1 MARSAPRAFR
11 RAVEKDCLVTPELT
25 LPYEG
30 VLPDFASRPVWCGR
44 GSTVIGAARFGA
56 QAWIGDG
63 AVIRA
68 DGQSVTLG
76 DRFWLGHRSTVHI
89 ATLVRGT
96 QVGDRVTV
104 GRNSVV
110 HACTIGSDVV
120 IDDDVVILDGA
131 EIGDGTVIEAG
142 STVFPRARLA
152 GGYVYSGSPARPSR
166 PIGPDEVAE
175 RAERLRE
182 RMGDGPAGDPGEP
195 LEVEASVFVARTAS
209 LRGRISLGAGV
220 SVLFCCD
227 LNGEVGPIVVGA
239 DTNIQDNTVIRTR
252 ADGVVIGR
260 DTTIAHN
267 VRIAD
272 CRIGARSLIGI
283 GATIASGTLIADD
296 VMLAAGATTDP
307 GQILEA
313 GYLWGGRPARILAP
327 LDAEKRAMMIRIVEG
342 YCQHGREYR
351 AAQEMVA

>member
-1 MARSAPRAFR
+1 M
-11 RAVEKDCLVTPELT
+11 TPDLI
-25 LPYEG
+25 LPYAG

-44 GSTVIGAARFGA
+44 GSTVIGAARIGA
-56 QAWIGDG
+56 QAWIAAE

-68 DGQSVTLG
+68 DGQTIILG

-89 ATLVRGT
+89 ATLTHGT
-96 QVGDRVTV
+96 RVGDRVTV

-110 HACTIGSDVV
+110 HACTVGSDVV
-120 IDDDVVILDGA
+120 IEDDVVILDGA
-131 EIGDGTVIEAG
+131 EIGDNAVIEAG
-142 STVFPRARLA
+142 TTVFPRTKLDSGHAYA
-152 GGYVYSGSPARPSR
+152 GSPARPSR
-166 PIGPDEVAE
+166 PVGPDEVAE

-182 RMGDGPAGDPGEP
+182 RMGESSAAEPGLP
-195 LEVEASVFVARTAS
+195 PEVEDSVFVARTAR
-209 LRGRISLGAGV
+209 LRGRVSLGAGA

-227 LNGEVGPIVVGA
+227 LNAEVGPIVVGA
-239 DTNIQDNTVIRTR
+239 DTNIQDNTTIRTR
-252 ADGVVIGR
+252 GEGVVIGR

-272 CRIGARSLIGI
+272 CRIGARALIGI
-283 GATIASGTLIADD
+283 GASIAPGTLIADD

-313 GYLWGGRPARILAP
+313 GYLWGGRPARILSP

-351 AAQEMVA
+351 AAQTGIV

>member
-1 MARSAPRAFR
+1 
-11 RAVEKDCLVTPELT
+11 VEKDISVTPDLI
-25 LPYEG
+25 LPYDG

-44 GSTVIGAARFGA
+44 GSTVIGAARIGA
-56 QAWIGDG
+56 QAWIGDE

-68 DGQSVTLG
+68 DGQTVALG

-89 ATLVRGT
+89 ASFVRGT

-110 HACTIGSDVV
+110 HACTVGSDVV
-120 IDDDVVILDGA
+120 IEDDVVILDGA
-131 EIGDGTVIEAG
+131 EIGDGAVLEAG
-142 STVFPRARLA
+142 ATVFPRAQLA
-152 GGYVYSGSPARPSR
+152 GGYAYAGSPARPSR
-166 PIGPDEVAE
+166 PVGPEEVAD

-182 RMGDGPAGDPGEP
+182 RMGDGSAVDPGERP
-195 LEVEASVFVARTAS
+195 EVEGSVFVARTAR
-209 LRGRISLGAGV
+209 LRGRVSLGAGS

-227 LNGEVGPIVVGA
+227 LNAEVGPIVIGA
-239 DTNIQDNTVIRTR
+239 DTNIQDNTVIRSR
-252 ADGVVIGR
+252 ADGIVIGR
-260 DTTIAHN
+260 DTTVAHN

-272 CRIGARSLIGI
+272 CRIGARALIGI

-342 YCQHGREYR
+342 YCRHGREYR
-351 AAQEMVA
+351 AAQEALG

>member
-1 MARSAPRAFR
+1 MFR
-11 RAVEKDCLVTPELT
+11 PAAEKDIRVTPDLI
-25 LPYEG
+25 LAYDG

-44 GSTVIGAARFGA
+44 GSTVIGAARIGA
-56 QAWIGDG
+56 QAWIGDE

-68 DGQSVTLG
+68 DGQSITLG

-89 ATLVRGT
+89 ATLTHAT

-110 HACTIGSDVV
+110 HACTVGSDVV
-120 IDDDVVILDGA
+120 IADDVVILDGA
-131 EIGDGTVIEAG
+131 TIGDGAVIEAG
-142 STVFPRARLA
+142 STVFPRTNLP
-152 GGYVYSGSPARPSR
+152 GGYAYAGSPARPSR
-166 PIGPDEVAE
+166 PVTPEEAAE
-175 RAERLRE
+175 QAERLRE
-182 RMGDGPAGDPGEP
+182 RMGDGPHVPPADPPEI
-195 LEVEASVFVARTAS
+195 EASVFVARTAR
-209 LRGRISLGAGV
+209 LRGRVSLGAGS

-227 LNGEVGPIVVGA
+227 LAAEVGPIVVGA

-272 CRIGARSLIGI
+272 CRIGARALIGI
-283 GATIASGTLIADD
+283 GATIAAGTLIADD

-351 AAQEMVA
+351 AAQEALG

>member
-1 MARSAPRAFR
+1 M
-11 RAVEKDCLVTPELT
+11 TPDLI

-44 GSTVIGAARFGA
+44 GSTVIGAARIGA
-56 QAWIGDG
+56 QAWIGDA

-68 DGQSVTLG
+68 DGQSISLG

-89 ATLVRGT
+89 ATRTHGT

-110 HACTIGSDVV
+110 HACTVGCDVV
-120 IDDDVVILDGA
+120 IEDDVVILDGA
-131 EIGDGTVIEAG
+131 EIGDGAVIEAG
-142 STVFPRARLA
+142 STVFPRTKLP
-152 GGYVYSGSPARPSR
+152 GGYAYGGTPARANR
-166 PIGPDEVAE
+166 AIGPDEVAE

-182 RMGDGPAGDPGEP
+182 RMGDGSATEPGALP
-195 LEVEASVFVARTAS
+195 EVEDSVFVARTAR
-209 LRGRISLGAGV
+209 LRGRVSLGAGA

-227 LNGEVGPIVVGA
+227 LNAEVGPIVVGA
-239 DTNIQDNTVIRTR
+239 DTNIQDNTAIRTR
-252 ADGVVIGR
+252 AEGVVIGR

-272 CRIGARSLIGI
+272 CRIGARALIGI
-283 GATIASGTLIADD
+283 GATIAPGTLIADD

-307 GQILEA
+307 GQMLEA
-313 GYLWGGRPARILAP
+313 GYLWGGRPARILSA

-342 YCQHGREYR
+342 YCRHGREYR
-351 AAQEMVA
+351 AAQEGLA

>member
-1 MARSAPRAFR
+1 
-11 RAVEKDCLVTPELT
+11 VTPDLI
-25 LPYEG
+25 LPYDG
-30 VLPDFASRPVWCGR
+30 IHPDFASRPVWCGR
-44 GSTVIGAARFGA
+44 GSTVIGAARIGA
-56 QAWIGDG
+56 QAWIGDE

-68 DGQSVTLG
+68 DGQSIVLG

-89 ATLVRGT
+89 ATLTHGT

-110 HACTIGSDVV
+110 HACTVGSDVV
-120 IDDDVVILDGA
+120 IEDDVVILDGA
-131 EIGDGTVIEAG
+131 TVGDGVVIEAG
-142 STVFPRARLA
+142 STVFPRTDLP
-152 GGYVYSGSPARPSR
+152 GGYAYSGSPARPSR
-166 PIGPDEVAE
+166 PIAPEEAAE

-182 RMGDGPAGDPGEP
+182 AMGDGPNVPPADPP
-195 LEVEASVFVARTAS
+195 EVEASVFVARTAR
-209 LRGRISLGAGV
+209 LRGRVSLGAGS

-227 LNGEVGPIVVGA
+227 LAAEVGPIVVGA

-272 CRIGARSLIGI
+272 CRIGARALIGI
-283 GATIASGTLIADD
+283 GATIAAGTLIADD

-351 AAQEMVA
+351 AAQEALA

>member
-1 MARSAPRAFR
+1 VVRP
-11 RAVEKDCLVTPELT
+11 AVKEDIRVTPDLI
-25 LPYEG
+25 LPYDG
-30 VLPDFASRPVWCGR
+30 VQPDFASRPVWCGR
-44 GSTVIGAARFGA
+44 GSTVIGAARIGA
-56 QAWIGDG
+56 QAWIGDE

-68 DGQSVTLG
+68 DGQSIVLG

-89 ATLVRGT
+89 ATFAQGT
-96 QVGDRVTV
+96 QVGNRVTV

-110 HACTIGSDVV
+110 HACTVGSDVV
-120 IDDDVVILDGA
+120 IEDDVVILDGA
-131 EIGDGTVIEAG
+131 TIGDGSVIEAG
-142 STVFPRARLA
+142 STVFPRANLA
-152 GGYVYSGSPARPSR
+152 GGYAYAGSPARQSR
-166 PIGPDEVAE
+166 PVGPDEVAE

-182 RMGDGPAGDPGEP
+182 RMGDGPTLPAGEAPEI
-195 LEVEASVFVARTAS
+195 EASVFVARTAH
-209 LRGRISLGAGV
+209 LRVSLGAGT

-227 LNGEVGPIVVGA
+227 LNAEVGPIVVGA

-252 ADGVVIGR
+252 GEGVVIGR

-267 VRIAD
+267 VRMAD

-283 GATIASGTLIADD
+283 GASITSGTLIADD

-351 AAQEMVA
+351 AAQEALG

>member
-1 MARSAPRAFR
+1 M
-11 RAVEKDCLVTPELT
+11 TPDLI
-25 LPYEG
+25 LPYDG
-30 VLPDFASRPVWCGR
+30 VQPDFASRPVWCGR
-44 GSTVIGAARFGA
+44 GSTVIGAARIGA
-56 QAWIGDG
+56 QAWIGDE

-68 DGQSVTLG
+68 DGQTVTLG

-89 ATLVRGT
+89 ATRTHGT
-96 QVGDRVTV
+96 RVGDRVTV

-120 IDDDVVILDGA
+120 VEDDVVILDGA
-131 EIGDGTVIEAG
+131 EIGDGAVIEAG
-142 STVFPRARLA
+142 ATVFPRATLP
-152 GGYVYSGSPARPSR
+152 GGYAYAGSPARPGRTVDS
-166 PIGPDEVAE
+166 DEVAE

-182 RMGDGPAGDPGEP
+182 RMGDGPAYPSGEAP
-195 LEVEASVFVARTAS
+195 EVEDSVFVARTAR
-209 LRGRISLGAGV
+209 LRGRVSLGAGA

-227 LNGEVGPIVVGA
+227 LNAEVGPIVVGA
-239 DTNIQDNTVIRTR
+239 DTNIQDNTVIRPR

-272 CRIGARSLIGI
+272 CRIGARALIGI
-283 GATIASGTLIADD
+283 GATIAAGTLIADD

-342 YCQHGREYR
+342 YCRHGREYR
-351 AAQEMVA
+351 AAQEALA

>member
-1 MARSAPRAFR
+1 VIGWQPA
-11 RAVEKDCLVTPELT
+11 EKDEHVTPDLI
-25 LPYEG
+25 LPYAG

-44 GSTVIGAARFGA
+44 GSTVIGAARIGT
-56 QAWIGDG
+56 QAWIGDE

-68 DGQSVTLG
+68 DGQAITLG

-89 ATLVRGT
+89 ATLTHGT

-110 HACTIGSDVV
+110 HACTVGSDVV
-120 IDDDVVILDGA
+120 IEDDVVILDGA
-131 EIGDGTVIEAG
+131 EIGDHAVIEAG
-142 STVFPRARLA
+142 ATVFPRMKLA
-152 GGYVYSGSPARPSR
+152 GGHAYAGSPARPSR
-166 PIGPDEVAE
+166 PVAPDEVAE

-182 RMGDGPAGDPGEP
+182 RMGDGSAADPGLP
-195 LEVEASVFVARTAS
+195 PEVEDSVFVARTAR
-209 LRGRISLGAGV
+209 LRGRVSLGAGA

-227 LNGEVGPIVVGA
+227 LNAEVGPIVVGA
-239 DTNIQDNTVIRTR
+239 DTNIQDNTTIRTR
-252 ADGVVIGR
+252 AEGVVIGR

-272 CRIGARSLIGI
+272 CRIGARALIGI
-283 GATIASGTLIADD
+283 GATVAPGTLIADD

-313 GYLWGGRPARILAP
+313 GYLWGGRPARILSP

-351 AAQEMVA
+351 AAQAGVG